1 MRIRPLFRMLVVA
14 IMVAG
19 PVLAGCSEAPVVSAE
34 EAMEAPALQQPTLDN
49 GKVALTDFRG
59 KVVLLNFWATW
70 CPYCKKEIPHLI
82 ELQEDL
88 GDRGLQVVGAA
99 MNWKIDS
106 REPKNPDIFHQ
117 KVASYALK
125 HGLNYPVP
133 LVKQGM
139 DGIMKR
145 FGDPA
150 GVPYTV
156 LIDTQGRI
164 RATFQGNPGKDKL
177 WRAVKALL

>member
-1 MRIRPLFRMLVVA
+1 
-14 IMVAG
+14 
-19 PVLAGCSEAPVVSAE
+19 
-34 EAMEAPALQQPTLDN
+34 MEAPALERPTLDN
-49 GKVALTDFRG
+49 GKVALSGLRG
-59 KVVLLNFWATW
+59 QVVLLNFWATW

-82 ELQEDL
+82 ELQEEL

-106 REPKNPDIFHQ
+106 REPKDPDIFHQ
-117 KVASYALK
+117 KVASYALE

-139 DGIMKR
+139 DEVMER
-145 FGDPA
+145 FGNPA

-156 LIDTQGRI
+156 LIDAKGRI
-164 RATFQGNPGKDKL
+164 RATFQGNPGKAKL
-177 WRAVKALL
+177 RRAVTALL

>member
-1 MRIRPLFRMLVVA
+1 
-14 IMVAG
+14 
-19 PVLAGCSEAPVVSAE
+19 
-34 EAMEAPALQQPTLDN
+34 MEAPALERPTLDN
-49 GKVALTDFRG
+49 GKVALSGLRG
-59 KVVLLNFWATW
+59 QVVLLNFWATW

-82 ELQEDL
+82 ELQEEL

-106 REPKNPDIFHQ
+106 REPKDPDIFHQ
-117 KVASYALK
+117 KVASYALE

-139 DGIMKR
+139 DEVMER
-145 FGDPA
+145 FGNPA

-156 LIDTQGRI
+156 LIDAKGRI
-164 RATFQGNPGKDKL
+164 RSTFQGNPGKAKL
-177 WRAVKALL
+177 RRAVTALL